1 MIKKI
6 ICLSLVILLFTF
18 VGCSDMNTTEDT
30 LSQED
35 FSMFVLIEKETHYG
49 YHYSII
55 YHKETKVMY
64 ALDHYNHFTV
74 MVDTEGKPLLY
85 EEDLY

>member
-6 ICLSLVILLFTF
+6 ICLSLAILLLFTF
-18 VGCSDMNTTEDT
+18 VGCSDEDT
-30 LSQED
+30 SSQGD
-35 FSMFVLIEKETHYG
+35 FPMFVLIEKEICYG
-49 YHYSII
+49 YTYRII

-74 MVDTEGKPLLY
+74 MVDADGKPLLY